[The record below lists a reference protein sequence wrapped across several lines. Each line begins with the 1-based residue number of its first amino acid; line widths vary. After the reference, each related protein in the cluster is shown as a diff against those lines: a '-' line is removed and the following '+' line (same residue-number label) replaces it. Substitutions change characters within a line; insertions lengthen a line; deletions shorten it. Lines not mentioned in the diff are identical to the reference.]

1 MTQACRASRSTPGYT
16 PGTAPRCQ
24 LNLLSFT
31 AMKPIAVFF
40 LFLILAACK
49 PQGAQTL
56 TPKEASV
63 IQAKFGTTPAGE
75 TVDVYTLTNPDG
87 MEVRIMTFGGIITS
101 LRVPDVD
108 GKLGD
113 VVLGFDR
120 LEDYLRN
127 PAFFGSIIGRY
138 ANRIANG
145 RFTLDGQTYKLATNN
160 GPNHL
165 HGGNRGFD
173 KVVWKGESFKK
184 NNLVG
189 VILTHTSPDGDEG
202 YPGTLSM
209 RVTYTLTPG
218 NKLEVDYEAT
228 TDKAT
233 PVNLTQHSYFNLA
246 GDGTRDV
253 LGHRLT
259 LQASRYTPVDS
270 NLIPSGGLATV
281 EGTPFDFRMQ
291 TSIGARID
299 QDDVQLRYG
308 NGYDHNFVIDRTGEE
323 LVPAAHVMEPTTG
336 RVLEVSTTEPG
347 IQLYTGN
354 FLDGTL
360 KGKNGSVYKKRMGFC
375 LETQHFP
382 DSPNKPTFPNTILR
396 PGETYRSKTV
406 FAFSVAV
413 R

>member
-1 MTQACRASRSTPGYT
+1 MLRLR
-16 PGTAPRCQ
+16 RN
-24 LNLLSFT
+24 LLLSFS
-31 AMKPIAVFF
+31 AMKPITAFA
-40 LFLILAACK
+40 LFILAACQ
-49 PQGAQTL
+49 PQDAQTI

-63 IQAKFGTTPAGE
+63 TKAMFGTTPAGE
-75 TVDVYTLTNPDG
+75 VVDVYTLTNPQG
-87 MEVRIMTFGGIITS
+87 MEVRAITFGGIITS
-101 LRVPDVD
+101 LRVPDAD
-108 GKLGD
+108 GRLGD
-113 VVLGFDR
+113 VVLGFDK
-120 LEDYLRN
+120 LEDYLKN
-127 PAFFGSIIGRY
+127 PAFIGPIVGRY

-165 HGGNRGFD
+165 HGGNKGFD
-173 KVVWKGESFKK
+173 KAVWKAESFKK
-184 NNLVG
+184 NDVVG
-189 VILTHTSPDGDEG
+189 VIFTHTSPDGDEG

-209 RVTYTLTPG
+209 RVSYTLTPR
-218 NKLEVDYEAT
+218 NELEVDYEAT

-233 PVNLTQHSYFNLA
+233 PVNLTQHTYFNLA

-259 LQASRYTPVDS
+259 LQASRYTPVDAT
-270 NLIPSGGLATV
+270 LIPSGGLATV

-308 NGYDHNFVIDRTGEE
+308 NGYDHNYVIDRTGEG

-347 IQLYTGN
+347 MQLYTGN

-360 KGKNGSVYKKRMGFC
+360 KGKNGSVYAKRTGFC

-406 FAFSVAV
+406 FAFSVSS